1 MYHYPT
7 GTPEE
12 AGPHKICKSVYQRLF
27 VCLLFGWS
35 VCSVHTVGESMGDSL
50 QTATYYNRDTSA
62 ELKHQVTHTACNLH
76 AFLCCCSWSVPVE
89 TPPRSPDHLGG
100 CFAACPSC
108 RTTTASPKPPFTA
121 LQRGGRHRGRRRK
134 YWMDNVEEWTPL
146 PLPELNTMASRGE
159 ELMSISR

>member
-1 MYHYPT
+1 MYYYPT
-7 GTPEE
+7 E
-12 AGPHKICKSVYQRLF
+12 AGPHKICKSVYQHLF

-35 VCSVHTVGESMGDSL
+35 VCSVHTVDESMGNSL

-76 AFLCCCSWSVPVE
+76 AFLFVVRGQFLLRLHPAPQIIWVVDLLHVHHVAPLQ
-89 TPPRSPDHLGG
+89 PLQNH
-100 CFAACPSC
+100 PS
-108 RTTTASPKPPFTA
+108 RQFKG
-121 LQRGGRHRGRRRK
+121 GGRHRGRRRK